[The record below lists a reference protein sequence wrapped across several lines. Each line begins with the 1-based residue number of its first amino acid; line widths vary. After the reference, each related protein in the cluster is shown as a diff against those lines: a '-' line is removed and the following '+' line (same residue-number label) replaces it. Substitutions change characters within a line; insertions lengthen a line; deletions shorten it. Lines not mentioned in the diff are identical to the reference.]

1 MANETRPRRES
12 SSTSRIRKAPAPP
25 PPPAAPADA
34 GQDPV
39 ASNPH
44 ASAPD
49 AVEPSSPAGNDYR
62 DREPFRP
69 VEERPAAREPIRL
82 IRARTDRESGVPVRE
97 RLAAARERGD
107 RDREP
112 GPVSRDRDREPGPV

>member
-12 SSTSRIRKAPAPP
+12 STTSRIRKA
-25 PPPAAPADA
+25 AAPAPTSAAPDDA

-49 AVEPSSPAGNDYR
+49 AVEPSPPAGNDYRDR

-69 VEERPAAREPIRL
+69 VEERPADREPIRL
-82 IRARTDRESGVPVRE
+82 IRDRNDRESGVPVRE
-97 RLAAARERGD
+97 RLAAARERSD
-107 RDREP
+107 
-112 GPVSRDRDREPGPV
+112 